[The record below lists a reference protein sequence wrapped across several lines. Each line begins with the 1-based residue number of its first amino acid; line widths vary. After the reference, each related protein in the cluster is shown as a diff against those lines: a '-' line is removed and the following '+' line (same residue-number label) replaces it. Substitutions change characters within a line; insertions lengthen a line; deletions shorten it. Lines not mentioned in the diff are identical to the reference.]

1 MRVSVQCAVLTGD
14 PPFKFS
20 WYKDGQKILDGQSVS
35 MRNFDDF
42 TFTLVI
48 SKVDAESN
56 GNYSCKVSSSKGY
69 DEKSAI
75 LSVKDLGEPKI
86 KPFQFSNDLDL
97 GMREAVHC
105 IVTHGN
111 PPFEFSWYKDG
122 HQLTDR
128 PGTSIRKIDDYDSK
142 LVISKLDA
150 DSNGNY
156 TCRVTNSLG
165 IDQKSTILSVRQIL
179 YIFRLYQKVLEH
191 IMNDYKKMRLLSPAI
206 VFSFLTCIISA
217 DSGEPKIKS
226 FHFNRDLKLGM
237 RESVNCAVVDGDPP
251 FEILWFK
258 DGRPLVDGQ
267 GISIRKFDDYD
278 SKLAISKVNAD
289 SNGFGEPKIKSFHFS
304 NELELGMRES
314 VHCTVLYGDTPFELS
329 WFKDGQL
336 IKDGQGISIRKMDEY
351 HSNLVISNIDAD
363 SNGNYTCKVTNI
375 KGSDAKSA
383 ILSVKDSE
391 RPKIKTFHFSNVLEL
406 GMRESVQCTV
416 MSGDS
421 PFEFSWLKDG
431 RPLVDSLDVSIH
443 KTGNY
448 MSTLMISK
456 VNADSNG
463 NYTCR
468 VANTVGFDEKSA
480 VLSVQDSR
488 APKLKSFQFSNDI
501 ELGMREVV
509 NCAVTYGDPPFEFL
523 WFKDGQPLIDSRD
536 ISYRKTD
543 EFMSNLIISKVN
555 ADSNG
560 NYTCKVTNSVG
571 FDQKSA
577 VLSVKDSGA
586 PRIKPFHFTADLNLG
601 MRDSVHCAIVYGD
614 PPFEFSWLKDGKL
627 HVRLVSPFVRR
638 MISHLT

>member
-1 MRVSVQCAVLTGD
+1 MWLTL
-14 PPFKFS
+14 KLT
-20 WYKDGQKILDGQSVS
+20 I
-35 MRNFDDF
+35 
-42 TFTLVI
+42 VI
-48 SKVDAESN
+48 QLYFVPSF
-56 GNYSCKVSSSKGY
+56 VSSDS
-69 DEKSAI
+69 
-75 LSVKDLGEPKI
+75 GEPKI

-122 HQLTDR
+122 HQLIDR

-156 TCRVTNSLG
+156 TCRVTNSVG
-165 IDQKSTILSVRQIL
+165 IDQKSTLLSV
-179 YIFRLYQKVLEH
+179 K
-191 IMNDYKKMRLLSPAI
+191 
-206 VFSFLTCIISA
+206 

-226 FHFNRDLKLGM
+226 FHFNRDLKIGM

-251 FEILWFK
+251 FEIVWFK

-267 GISIRKFDDYD
+267 GISIRKSDDYD
-278 SKLAISKVNAD
+278 SKLVISKVNAD
-289 SNGFGEPKIKSFHFS
+289 SNGNYTCKVSNSKGFDEKSAILSVKGFGEPKIKSFHFS

-336 IKDGQGISIRKMDEY
+336 LKDGQGISIRKMDEY

-421 PFEFSWLKDG
+421 PFEFSWLKRWTSSCRFTRCFYTQDRQLHVYLDDFQETVVDEEDG
-431 RPLVDSLDVSIH
+431 VITEHFGIAATRCAI
-443 KTGNY
+443 Y
-448 MSTLMISK
+448 
-456 VNADSNG
+456 
-463 NYTCR
+463 
-468 VANTVGFDEKSA
+468 VGFPCAKAEIIPVFKRYRIRNERSCE
-480 VLSVQDSR
+480 LRCHLRRSTFRILMVQR
-488 APKLKSFQFSNDI
+488 
-501 ELGMREVV
+501 R
-509 NCAVTYGDPPFEFL
+509 
-523 WFKDGQPLIDSRD
+523 QPLIDSRD

-543 EFMSNLIISKVN
+543 
-555 ADSNG
+555 DS
-560 NYTCKVTNSVG
+560 C
-571 FDQKSA
+571 
-577 VLSVKDSGA
+577 
-586 PRIKPFHFTADLNLG
+586 RI
-601 MRDSVHCAIVYGD
+601 
-614 PPFEFSWLKDGKL
+614 
-627 HVRLVSPFVRR
+627 
-638 MISHLT
+638 